1 MKNGQG
7 FILEYSITA
16 QSTFNDLTDIK
27 DQILRVKDVP
37 DVSYRTLKIQG
48 PFLLTGSYWAIGLSI
63 HVSLT
68 TFNCI
73 WDCFCNRQIII
84 RQIIIIGTG

>member
-1 MKNGQG
+1 MRDLYMKNGQG
-7 FILEYSITA
+7 FILVYSITA

-48 PFLLTGSYWAIGLSI
+48 PFW
-63 HVSLT
+63 
-68 TFNCI
+68 
-73 WDCFCNRQIII
+73 
-84 RQIIIIGTG
+84 